1 MKQGHWNRLV
11 IWRWLGALFV
21 RFEFCVTD
29 KQKEVKTSN
38 RRVLPG
44 ETGVPRGFDISPN
57 GLK

>member
-29 KQKEVKTSN
+29 KQKEVRN
-38 RRVLPG
+38 EMIRLD
-44 ETGVPRGFDISPN
+44 TGD
-57 GLK
+57 